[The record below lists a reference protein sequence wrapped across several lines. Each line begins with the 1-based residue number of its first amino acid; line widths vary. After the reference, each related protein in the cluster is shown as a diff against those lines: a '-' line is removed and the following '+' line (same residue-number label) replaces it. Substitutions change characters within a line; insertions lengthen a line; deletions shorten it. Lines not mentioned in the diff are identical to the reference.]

1 MTLKAANGDSLGG
14 DTTTVSKQAAREYEV
29 SVNGYGQSIGNVNVV
44 NLSCETDADAEDI
57 EDIEFYT
64 PQGYSGN
71 YVLQRRASLLD
82 DWILHV
88 DRITPVDEDVT
99 VVLKVTF
106 KNGKIAYD
114 HAIFKIRNEE
124 IYFGDTSLSIEENYG
139 VTKDENGVYHT
150 EEGNPYS
157 GIGSFDLGILSTWV
171 ARISNSIE
179 FTSSDENVFTVK
191 SAGAH
196 QQSNKGPRKFYVTFG
211 SAGTA
216 VLTAKATDDSGVEVT
231 EQVTIVVEPAQE
243 GA

>member
-1 MTLKAANGDSLGG
+1 M
-14 DTTTVSKQAAREYEV
+14 
-29 SVNGYGQSIGNVNVV
+29 NGYGQSIGNVNVV

-71 YVLQRRASLLD
+71 YVLQRGASLLD
-82 DWILHV
+82 DWFLHV

-139 VTKDENGVYHT
+139 VTKDELGVYHT
-150 EEGNPYS
+150 EEGNQYS

-196 QQSNKGPRKFYVTFG
+196 QQSTKGPRKFYVTFG

-216 VLTAKATDDSGVEVT
+216 VLTARATDDSGVEVT

-243 GA
+243 GV